1 MEKNKYIGLSIGI
14 DPSLCESGV
23 VGTRNGK
30 IVFSHLVKSKKS
42 GETPILET
50 ERLRTIVDEII
61 FLLDK
66 HKPAVVI
73 MESIAF
79 MARNTTA
86 LAQLCGINYMLR
98 DAIYKKYTLYM
109 VTPTGLKK
117 FVTGKGNCHKEMM
130 LLETYKKFNVSFN
143 NNNSCDAYCLAK
155 IGDALI
161 NKDLK
166 LTKPQSEVVESLK
179 KQYG

>member
-23 VGTRNGK
+23 VGIRNGK
-30 IVFSHLVKSKKS
+30 VVFSHLVKSKKA
-42 GETPILET
+42 GDTPILET

-61 FLLDK
+61 FILDK
-66 HKPAVVI
+66 HKPSVVT

-98 DAIYKKYTLYM
+98 DVIYKKYMLYM

-117 FVTGKGNCHKEMM
+117 FITGKGNCAKELM
-130 LLETYKKFNVSFN
+130 LLETYKKYKVSFT
-143 NNNSCDAYCLAK
+143 NNNSCDAYGLAQ

-166 LTKPQSEVVESLK
+166 LTKPQGEVVESLK
-179 KQYG
+179 KQYE